1 MLGDKLR
8 DLRRKAGDSQERLGE
23 KLFVAP
29 ATICSWE
36 QGRSIPDSLKLL
48 AICQYYHVSADY
60 LLGLTEQDGRG
71 TLNRFTEA
79 EREELRRFEDY
90 LIFRRKAV

>member
-8 DLRRKAGDSQERLGE
+8 ALRKDAGDSQERLGE
-23 KLFVAP
+23 KLYVAP

-48 AICQYYHVSADY
+48 AICRCYHVSADY
-60 LLGLTEQDGRG
+60 LLGLTEDGGR
-71 TLNRFTEA
+71 TVNRFTEA
-79 EREELRRFEDY
+79 EREELKRFEDF
-90 LIFRRKAV
+90 LIYRRKAV

>member
-8 DLRRKAGDSQERLGE
+8 NLRKAAGDSQERMGA

-36 QGRSIPDSLKLL
+36 QGRSVPDSLKLL
-48 AICQYYHVSADY
+48 AICQCYQVSADE
-60 LLGLTEQDGRG
+60 LLGLTEAPPAPK
-71 TLNRFTEA
+71 FTP
-79 EREELRRFEDY
+79 EELEELQKFEDY
-90 LIFRRKAV
+90 LLFRRHTTA